1 MFQPVTR
8 HFKKAANTNKITAWK
23 SKGLS
28 EESIKPPSMSDNSLN
43 AGINYIDTAK
53 IRVKLDESC
62 FKQDKV
68 SFTNKQVRS
77 IYIFYEINLSPFN
90 VGKDFASGN
99 YLFGAVKLTKND
111 NDFDKYK
118 YNVYG
123 IGFDVR
129 GKDAYLMIVG
139 LVKM

>member
-53 IRVKLDESC
+53 I
-62 FKQDKV
+62 
-68 SFTNKQVRS
+68 
-77 IYIFYEINLSPFN
+77 
-90 VGKDFASGN
+90 
-99 YLFGAVKLTKND
+99 
-111 NDFDKYK
+111 
-118 YNVYG
+118 
-123 IGFDVR
+123 
-129 GKDAYLMIVG
+129 
-139 LVKM
+139 